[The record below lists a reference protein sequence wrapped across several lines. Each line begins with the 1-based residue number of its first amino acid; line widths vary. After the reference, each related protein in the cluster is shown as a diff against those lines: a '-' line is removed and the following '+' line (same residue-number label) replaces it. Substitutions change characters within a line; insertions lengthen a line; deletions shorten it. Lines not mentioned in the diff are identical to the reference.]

1 MRIPF
6 TYELYTF
13 FFFFLSHSSV
23 FVFCGKSFLYKK
35 SKPNVKPHDSE
46 FPDLLTHVRMK
57 TVHFDLLLIEYFNSL
72 NKTHFNF
79 LITLKFTILAL
90 SLI

>member
-6 TYELYTF
+6 TYELYNF
-13 FFFFLSHSSV
+13 FFFPFT
-23 FVFCGKSFLYKK
+23 FFSFRVLFPLQK
-35 SKPNVKPHDSE
+35 VKTNSE
-46 FPDLLTHVRMK
+46 FPDFLTHVRMN

-79 LITLKFTILAL
+79 LITLIFTILAL